1 MRITI
6 RLTDYEETC
15 LADIEASMPEYTR
28 SQVVRALIT
37 RTHGDLVRSGA
48 IARLRRQAKRRKNSR
63 QKELF
68 NER

>member
-6 RLTDYEETC
+6 RLTEHEQAC

-28 SQVVRALIT
+28 SQVMRALIT

-48 IARLRRQAKRRKNSR
+48 IARLRRQAKRRQNAR

-68 NER
+68 RQ